1 MTPENLIAKSVY
13 LDVED
18 VLRLIIRKGHIVML
32 FNCCSNSFNFILF
45 NKGVLMYLKWT
56 NLNGDCDGGYLEP
69 SPEKAFSLRHAYINF
84 LIRKF
89 PIKWFRKIS
98 QTGNQPNISC
108 YKSLITSNYIIY
120 TIFLIESIYLNI

>member
-45 NKGVLMYLKWT
+45 NKGSFNVLEMNILS
-56 NLNGDCDGGYLEP
+56 NLNGDCDGGYFKENDDLLKP
-69 SPEKAFSLRHAYINF
+69 
-84 LIRKF
+84 
-89 PIKWFRKIS
+89 
-98 QTGNQPNISC
+98 
-108 YKSLITSNYIIY
+108 
-120 TIFLIESIYLNI
+120 